1 MPPDEIDAATFYNSG
16 RLGASRVTYNIHD
29 LNEFVD
35 SVMPANQSAPYFE
48 GSTPENYWND
58 LSEDNFREIAN
69 ILYLENA
76 PNYQQHLNYIFDFG
90 RSYPTWRNLWDNYRS
105 AMVEIRNRVY
115 NTISNMTVSQANNM
129 GRILNRTLEHI
140 IGLNPHYIEL
150 LSRWVYTLDLV
161 YGDGSIAFPV
171 VEAIYDYEVNVDPVE
186 GDDAVSV
193 TAEESGTWAT
203 LVNDSSMRALSEAIT
218 RTNTMV
224 VGFTGSYTVAGMT
237 EEEAALNTLGVCNLN
252 DLANAHA
259 YNKNPKVEFEKI
271 KVSSEQEIW
280 EGLQKNH
287 AGMMETI
294 QYILDDCT
302 IDYKESNK
310 TKRID
315 KMKQE
320 MVPRIKGVLTCMDDR
335 LDHYD
340 KHYLN
345 KWLWELI
352 NFAID
357 CNGPLPYRR
366 LAPNIKQWNQKEEPR
381 IKKLHTSLHIIP
393 RLSE

>member
-1 MPPDEIDAATFYNSG
+1 MSLAPPIDVDRMWTSSDIRRGLYNLARTLNVPDIPENLSDSEVETFIRHLTSPIVVTDEIATVPLPAGYVDRVG
-16 RLGASRVTYNIHD
+16 R
-29 LNEFVD
+29 E
-35 SVMPANQSAPYFE
+35 
-48 GSTPENYWND
+48 
-58 LSEDNFREIAN
+58 
-69 ILYLENA
+69 
-76 PNYQQHLNYIFDFG
+76 
-90 RSYPTWRNLWDNYRS
+90 
-105 AMVEIRNRVY
+105 
-115 NTISNMTVSQANNM
+115 
-129 GRILNRTLEHI
+129 
-140 IGLNPHYIEL
+140 
-150 LSRWVYTLDLV
+150 
-161 YGDGSIAFPV
+161 
-171 VEAIYDYEVNVDPVE
+171 DYEHSLRMT
-186 GDDAVSV
+186 GA
-193 TAEESGTWAT
+193 
-203 LVNDSSMRALSEAIT
+203 
-218 RTNTMV
+218 NTV
-224 VGFTGSYTVAGMT
+224 AGFTGSYTVVGMT
-237 EEEAALNTLGVCNLN
+237 GGEVALNSQGVCNLN
-252 DLANAHA
+252 DLANAHSH
-259 YNKNPKVEFEKI
+259 NKNSSFVENIDKAP
-271 KVSSEQEIW
+271 SEQEIW
-280 EGLQKNH
+280 ESLQRLH
-287 AGMMETI
+287 PGMMETI

-366 LAPNIKQWNQKEEPR
+366 LAPDIKQWNQKEEPR